1 MWYLSFFIW
10 HFIYHNTLQVY
21 LCIHAQLL
29 SHVQIFATLCKTSLP
44 GFSVREIFQARILE
58 WVAISFSA
66 KSIHIVANGK
76 KKKKKTTNK
85 NRKKEKKRKEIKIC
99 IETNENENTTTQ
111 NLWDTVKAVLGKVHS
126 NTGTPQE
133 TRKKSN
139 K

>member
-76 KKKKKTTNK
+76 TKQNKTK
-85 NRKKEKKRKEIKIC
+85 QKPKERKEKKITLFFVAE
-99 IETNENENTTTQ
+99 
-111 NLWDTVKAVLGKVHS
+111 
-126 NTGTPQE
+126 
-133 TRKKSN
+133 
-139 K
+139 